1 MTGFDPHKFDF
12 SVAESFEAAAAG
24 KLLSAEIEFNRS
36 CNYRCPYCYAAGK
49 YENSA
54 LEPELARQ
62 VIRDVAKLGAR
73 KIVVLGGEP
82 LLCKNLE
89 EYIELAESLGMGSE
103 IFTNAALVDEKKA
116 KFFYDHNCRVVIKL
130 NSLRPEVQEMMTGV
144 PHALDNALRALDILQ
159 AAGMDE
165 QRLAASSVICTANEA
180 EVVELWKYLR
190 GRNVKPYLEIMTPQ
204 GRLLEH
210 RELEVHP
217 RRLKEIF
224 DEIAAFDWECGFEW
238 EPQPPLVGAKCL
250 RHQYSCV
257 VGAGGDVT
265 PCVGLT
271 INLGNVHEEPLA
283 DILFRSNIMRRL
295 KNYRNTIKG
304 PCRSCDKAES
314 CYGCRGAAYQL
325 TGDYLASDPLCWRNC
340 DELLSAPPRLPCDA
354 RQFLPHR
361 PPMTMVDTLLE
372 IGEWS
377 VVEATIATDNR
388 FLRDGVLDTEVIPE
402 IVAQGCAAITGFEQD
417 DRHLK
422 GMLTGIRNVTTPGV
436 IRGGDKLHLRVRETD
451 ELDEYHILYFRLF
464 RCAEG
469 GEELCAEG
477 EMSIC
482 RIP

>member
-1 MTGFDPHKFDF
+1 MMEFDPHKFDF
-12 SVAESFEAAAAG
+12 SVEESLEAAAGG

-49 YENSA
+49 YENCA
-54 LEPELARQ
+54 LEPEIAEQ

-82 LLCKNLE
+82 LLCKGLYG
-89 EYIELAESLGMGSE
+89 YIELAESLGMASE
-103 IFTNAALVDEKKA
+103 IFTNAALIDAEKA
-116 KFFYDHNCRVVIKL
+116 KFFYDHGCRVVIKL
-130 NSLRPEVQEMMTGV
+130 NSLRPEVQAKLTGV
-144 PHALDNALRALDILQ
+144 PHALDNALRAIDILQ

-165 QRLAASSVICTANEA
+165 QRLAASSVICSENES
-180 EVVELWKYLR
+180 EVAELWKYLR
-190 GRNVKPYLEIMTPQ
+190 DRHIKPYLEIMTPQ

-224 DEIAAFDWECGFEW
+224 DEIAAFDRSLGIVW

-257 VGAGGDVT
+257 IGAGGEVT

-271 INLGNVHEEPLA
+271 VSLGNVHEERLP
-283 DILFRSNIMRRL
+283 DILRGSNVLRRL
-295 KNYRNTIKG
+295 RNYRETIKG
-304 PCRSCDKAES
+304 PCRSCDKATS

-340 DELLSAPPRLPCDA
+340 DELLDKPPLLPCDA

-361 PPMTMVDTLLE
+361 PPMTMVDRLLE
-372 IGEWS
+372 VGEWS
-377 VVEATIATDNR
+377 VVETAIAPDNR
-388 FLRDGVLDTEVIPE
+388 FLRDGVFDAEAIPE
-402 IVAQGCAAITGFEQD
+402 IVAQTCAAVTGFEQD
-417 DRHLK
+417 DRHIK
-422 GMLTGIRNVTTPGV
+422 GMLTGGRNILIHEDIRS
-436 IRGGDKLHLRVRETD
+436 GDRIHIRVREID
-451 ELDEYHILYFRLF
+451 ELDEYHILYFKLV
-464 RCAEG
+464 RCADG
-469 GEELCAEG
+469 KVCAEG

-482 RIP
+482 RVP

>member
-1 MTGFDPHKFDF
+1 MEFDPHKFDF
-12 SVAESFEAAAAG
+12 SVEESLEAAASG

-54 LEPELARQ
+54 LEPELAKR

-82 LLCKNLE
+82 LLCKNLN
-89 EYIELAESLGMGSE
+89 EYIELAESLGMASE
-103 IFTNAALVDEKKA
+103 IFTNASLIDESKA
-116 KFFYDHNCRVVIKL
+116 RFFHDHGCRVVVKL
-130 NSLRPEVQEMMTGV
+130 NSLRPEVQEKLTGV
-144 PHALDNALRALDILQ
+144 PHALDNALRAIDILQ

-165 QRLAASSVICTANEA
+165 QRLAASSVICTANES
-180 EVVELWKYLR
+180 EVAALWKYLR
-190 GRNVKPYLEIMTPQ
+190 GRHIKPYLEIMTPQ
-204 GRLLEH
+204 GRLLKH

-224 DEIAAFDWECGFEW
+224 DEICAFDKSLGFEW

-257 VGAGGDVT
+257 VGANGDVT

-271 INLGNVHEEPLA
+271 VYLGNVHEETLP
-283 DILFRSNIMRRL
+283 DILRGSNVMRRL
-295 KNYRNTIKG
+295 KKFRSTIKG
-304 PCRSCDKAES
+304 PCRTCDKADS

-325 TGDYLASDPLCWRNC
+325 TGDYLGSDPLCWRNC
-340 DELLSAPPRLPCDA
+340 DELLDKPPRVPCDA
-354 RQFLPHR
+354 TQFLPHR
-361 PPMTMVDTLLE
+361 PPMTMVETLME
-372 IGEWS
+372 VGEWS
-377 VVEATIATDNR
+377 VLETTIAPDNR
-388 FLRDGVLDTEVIPE
+388 FLRDGVLDNEAIPE

-422 GMLTGIRNVTTPGV
+422 GMLTGIRNVRTTGV
-436 IRGGDKLHLRVRETD
+436 IRGGDKIHIRIREID
-451 ELDEYHILYFRLF
+451 ELDEYYVLYFKLI
-464 RCAEG
+464 RCAD
-469 GEELCAEG
+469 GEVCAEG